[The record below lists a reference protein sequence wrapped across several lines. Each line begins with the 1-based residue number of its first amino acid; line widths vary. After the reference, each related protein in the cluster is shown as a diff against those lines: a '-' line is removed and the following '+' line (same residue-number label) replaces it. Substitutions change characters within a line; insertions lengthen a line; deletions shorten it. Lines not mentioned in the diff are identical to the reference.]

1 MNAIYRYNQSAYFG
15 RLFKRFMVAILLG
28 GWLCIPAHAQATKNY
43 TNWYFG
49 TGAGLTLN
57 SGTPQTLTDGQL
69 QTDEGCAAISD
80 ASGQLLF
87 YTDGRTI
94 WNRNHDIMP
103 GATELGGS
111 NTSTQSA
118 LIVPYQNSAARFY
131 IFSVADETGQTGV
144 QYAIV
149 NMTMNGG
156 LGGLETKNKL
166 VVASATEKIT
176 VINHCNNLNHWIIT
190 HEKGNNTF
198 RVNLLNDNGLIPAA
212 TSYRVG
218 SVHAQNKGYMKPS
231 HDGRKLAVAVSGG
244 AGTAGFVEVFDFDNK
259 TGAISNPV
267 KLAGPETDG
276 VYGIEFSP
284 DNKLLYLSSLSTK
297 KIQQISVDGLTINAT
312 LTTQSQRNASVGV
325 GALQLGPDGKIYG
338 SQPGE
343 DYLITISQP
352 NQAGAGCG
360 LVSQG
365 VYLGGKTSRYGLPFV
380 LDEIPFLPPS
390 LTISLSKLAGCNAF
404 VLESHPVNLDPNY
417 LAYEWY
423 VGGVAVKDA
432 SGPTLRPVKS
442 GTYSLKVRETKCRD
456 VQEFSNEIP
465 VVLVEANPALTAV
478 PDSCGTFRLTAH
490 ATGGLIQWTGTGV
503 GPDRASLDSIVVSGI
518 SGTQTYQVRVTSPT
532 DATCFSQKDVTVSFT
547 APPPF
552 QFTPAKR
559 TACGDTLR
567 LNAIPTPDWNTF
579 RWQLPNGSNATG
591 TALVARQSGL
601 YRLTALSTATGCKSE
616 TAVTVTLNP
625 NPVLQLTTRRID
637 TCFANSTG
645 SSLELDAGM
654 VPDGVFAWTKDRKT
668 LGSDQQQTVREYG
681 LFHVTVRT
689 AAGCSASDSVRIVSS
704 CPPLPPNL
712 SMPDAFTPNG
722 DGLNEKLVLYAT
734 GIEEVRLSIYN
745 RWGEVVYAIS
755 GTPPDQSGWETWDGT
770 CRGQPVA
777 SGSYT
782 YRLEMKNATLSAP
795 FVRRGIV
802 QVVR

>member
-1 MNAIYRYNQSAYFG
+1 MDALCHYSRSAYLRYVFNRLVVAFLIG
-15 RLFKRFMVAILLG
+15 RSL
-28 GWLCIPAHAQATKNY
+28 WIPAQAQVTKNY

-49 TGAGLTLN
+49 NGAGITLN
-57 SGTPQTLTDGQL
+57 SGTPQALTDGQM
-69 QTDEGCAAISD
+69 QSDEGCAAMSD

-94 WNRNHDIMP
+94 WNRNHDIMS
-103 GATELGGS
+103 GATGLGGGS
-111 NTSTQSA
+111 SSTQAA
-118 LIVPYQNSAARFY
+118 LIVPYQNSTAQFY
-131 IFSVADETGQTGV
+131 VFSVADETGQTGV

-212 TSYRVG
+212 SLYRVG
-218 SVHAQNKGYMKPS
+218 STHQQNKGYMKPS

-244 AGTAGFVEVFDFDNK
+244 AGTAGFLEVFDFDNK
-259 TGAISNPV
+259 TGAITNPV

-276 VYGIEFSP
+276 AYGIEFSP
-284 DNKLLYLSSLSTK
+284 DNKLLYLSSLSSK
-297 KIQQISVDGLTINAT
+297 KIYQISVDGLAVSAT
-312 LTTQSQRNASVGV
+312 LTAQARNNGSIGV
-325 GALQLGPDGKIYG
+325 GALQLGPDGKLYG
-338 SQPGE
+338 TQPGE
-343 DYLITISQP
+343 DHLLTINQP
-352 NQAGAGCG
+352 NQAGAGCE

-380 LDEIPFLPPS
+380 LDEVPFLPPA
-390 LTISLSKLAGCNAF
+390 LTISLTKLTGCNAF

-417 LAYEWY
+417 LAYEWS
-423 VGGVAVKDA
+423 VGGTAVKGA
-432 SGPTLRPVKS
+432 NGPTLRPVKS
-442 GTYSLKVRETKCRD
+442 GMYSLKVRETKCRD

-465 VVLVEANPALTAV
+465 VVLVEVNPTVTAAS
-478 PDSCGTFRLTAH
+478 DSCGTFRLVAH
-490 ATGGLIQWTGTGV
+490 ATGGLVQWTGAGIKPAQST
-503 GPDRASLDSIVVSGI
+503 LDSIVVSGI
-518 SGTQTYQVRVTSPT
+518 SGTQTYQVRVTSPI
-532 DATCFSQKDVTVSFT
+532 DATCFSQKDVTVTFA

-552 QFTPAKR
+552 QFAPSTR

-567 LNAIPTPDWNTF
+567 LTAMPTPDWNAF
-579 RWQLPNGSNATG
+579 RWQLPDGSNATG

-616 TAVTVTLNP
+616 TAVTITLNP
-625 NPVLQLTTRRID
+625 NPVLQLTTHRID
-637 TCFANSTG
+637 TCFA
-645 SSLELDAGM
+645 SSAASYLELNAGM
-654 VPDGVFAWTKDRKT
+654 VPDGAFTWTKDGKT
-668 LGSDQQQTVREYG
+668 LGDGQQQMVREYG
-681 LFHVTVRT
+681 LFRLTVRT
-689 AAGCSASDSVRIVSS
+689 SAGCMTSDSVRVVSS
-704 CPPLPPNL
+704 CPPLPPDF

-734 GIEEVRLSIYN
+734 GIEELSLSIYN
-745 RWGEVVYAIS
+745 RWGEVIYAIAGS
-755 GTPPDQSGWETWDGT
+755 PPDQSGWETWDGT

-777 SGSYT
+777 SGSYS
-782 YRLEMKNATLSAP
+782 YRLEMKNATLSTP

-802 QVVR
+802 QLIR